1 MILDDLKNILSDQ
14 LDVDPDTINDDTDLA
29 DDLGADS
36 LDVVDLVMT
45 LEEEFDIEIPDE
57 DIETM
62 TTVGEIVE
70 YISSKTE

>member
-1 MILDDLKNILSDQ
+1 MILDDLKSILSDQ
-14 LDVDPDTINDDTDLA
+14 LDVDPDSINNDTDLA